1 MFENSF
7 STNPESQT
15 ITEGDTLLLFC
26 IHRGSVPPATITW
39 TRNGNV
45 IQTSSRVH
53 VQSSVLS
60 HTNPPQVTSTLAIS
74 PTATSDSGR
83 YRCVATNTVLP
94 GSNVLSQQ
102 ANITVRGEEISM
114 VSFPCQID
122 CSLGMR
128 LKLEGRQMVACELK
142 NSDFANQ
149 ECIRT
154 VG

>member
-1 MFENSF
+1 M
-7 STNPESQT
+7 
-15 ITEGDTLLLFC
+15 
-26 IHRGSVPPATITW
+26 
-39 TRNGNV
+39 
-45 IQTSSRVH
+45 
-53 VQSSVLS
+53 
-60 HTNPPQVTSTLAIS
+60 
-74 PTATSDSGR
+74 
-83 YRCVATNTVLP
+83 LP

-154 VG
+154 GG